1 MKRYPESFA
10 GHVTGRLLLKKLVQL
25 FAVLLVAGCGE
36 KSSSEGSDSAGA
48 SAEPPADTA
57 KQNPAGSPVAD
68 SPSESAT
75 PPSEDVKPS
84 ADSPKPLI
92 SDADAERLLK
102 EAVDMESL
110 EERDG
115 LLYLNDEPY
124 SGWGKWHV
132 HFPEYIKVKKL
143 HRFKDGQMDGPSVEW
158 HANGQKWFE
167 RTYKDGELDGSATEW
182 YEDGRLASER
192 IWNNGDLVAVTVWMP
207 NGDKCANTK
216 FENGTGKVYGY
227 SENGQKI
234 SEGTYKDGK
243 EEGPQ
248 TQYYENGKKF
258 MEYTYKDGQ
267 LDGLETLYYEN
278 GQKESEVTY
287 KDGNEEGPQTQYYE
301 NGKKFMEYTYKDGL
315 QVGLSTTWYESGQ
328 KKEETTF
335 KEGVPHGLWIEWHE
349 NGEKK
354 AEGTYKEGERDG
366 LWTSWDNNG
375 QKMDEENYKDPALP
389 GETP

>member
-115 LLYLNDEPY
+115 LSYLNNEPY
-124 SGWGKWHV
+124 SGWAKTMSDSGYGKG
-132 HFPEYIKVKKL
+132 L
-143 HRFKDGQMDGPSVEW
+143 TQFKDGKISGLY
-158 HANGQKWFE
+158 
-167 RTYKDGELDGSATEW
+167 TTW
-182 YEDGRLASER
+182 Y
-192 IWNNGDLVAVTVWMP
+192 
-207 NGDKCANTK
+207 
-216 FENGTGKVYGY
+216 
-227 SENGQKI
+227 ENGQK
-234 SEGTYKDGK
+234 KD
-243 EEGPQ
+243 EL
-248 TQYYENGKKF
+248 
-258 MEYTYKDGQ
+258 TYKDGQ
-267 LDGLETLYYEN
+267 LDGLWTRWYEN
-278 GQKESEVTY
+278 GQKSSEETY
-287 KDGNEEGPQTQYYE
+287 KDGKSDGPHT
-301 NGKKFMEYTYKDGL
+301 
-315 QVGLSTTWYESGQ
+315 S
-328 KKEETTF
+328 
-335 KEGVPHGLWIEWHE
+335 WHE
-349 NGEKK
+349 NGQKA
-354 AEGTYKEGERDG
+354 AEGTSKDGEEVSG
-366 LWTSWDNNG
+366 KYWNSKG
-375 QKMDEENYKDPALP
+375 EEV
-389 GETP
+389 ETAAEAFE